1 MRLRY
6 TRRNNL
12 FVFVSSGTLIDRGTR
27 SSKKVQKS
35 MPVDI
40 LHPISRQ
47 KIFAISLVENKRTI
61 IERYQVHKVFWLFEN
76 YPESDVGLS
85 AHWLESFIKCT

>member
-1 MRLRY
+1 MRLSY
-6 TRRNNL
+6 IRRNNL
-12 FVFVSSGTLIDRGTR
+12 FVFVSSGTLVDHGTR

-47 KIFAISLVENKRTI
+47 KIFATSLVENKRSTI
-61 IERYQVHKVFWLFEN
+61 VLRKI
-76 YPESDVGLS
+76 SS
-85 AHWLESFIKCT
+85 S